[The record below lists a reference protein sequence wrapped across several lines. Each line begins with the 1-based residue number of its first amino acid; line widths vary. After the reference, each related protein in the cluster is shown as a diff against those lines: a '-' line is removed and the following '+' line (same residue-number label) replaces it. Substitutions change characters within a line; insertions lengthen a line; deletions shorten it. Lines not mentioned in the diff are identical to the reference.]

1 MFWKKLEQ
9 KGNRGKGI
17 IWNGRWKNKDEI
29 VMVDF
34 YFLGFIGMEYENQQI
49 LERGVNIAEDEF
61 TMSIPSMFFI
71 LYLVK
76 LGNFGKK
83 I

>member
-1 MFWKKLEQ
+1 
-9 KGNRGKGI
+9 
-17 IWNGRWKNKDEI
+17 
-29 VMVDF
+29 
-34 YFLGFIGMEYENQQI
+34 

-83 I
+83 NINEKNNTKKYIDKNLG